1 MSLISVISY
10 IEIFIKYFNG
20 KEIICV
26 NNSMNTI
33 KKLWY
38 WIKDF
43 KRRRALKKRLEEL
56 RKRDPFIY

>member
-1 MSLISVISY
+1 
-10 IEIFIKYFNG
+10 
-20 KEIICV
+20 
-26 NNSMNTI
+26 MNTI

-43 KRRRALKKRLEEL
+43 KRRRELKKRIEEL